1 MGWLIGGVAAVAAT
15 AALLGGV
22 WSAEAGERRSA
33 GRGRHWFTLRGYPLV
48 IVVMVLGVLF
58 VVPATSGGNG
68 DSGGIAW
75 VPAIVLAVALVLV
88 CGALYTL
95 GRNLAGYDPDAAR
108 IAERL
113 SGDEASRRLLTRWL
127 QRARWRRWLGGFLGV
142 VVGVL
147 LSDNEGLGPVV
158 LMGFVGIM
166 AGSLSAELHHWRR
179 AAGPG
184 ARAADL
190 TRRHLGDYTV
200 AGEQWLVGL
209 LAAVALGVL
218 AIEALGA
225 DVSGVGVPGVKLS
238 SDSAGTVAGTAWPW
252 ASAALGVAAVVLVMQ
267 WRIVTRRRPAL
278 PAELRRADDL
288 ARRLAVSRGV
298 AQPGMTLLLTLVGEA
313 LSQIGLR
320 AIGGTC
326 QLLAVGLWIGT
337 RRLGLDKLLRAPAA
351 VPAPEPAAPGPAPA

>member
-1 MGWLIGGVAAVAAT
+1 MGWLIGGVVAVAAT

-22 WSAEAGERRSA
+22 WSAERGERRGA
-33 GRGRHWFTLRGYPLV
+33 GRGRTGFALRGYPLV
-48 IVVMVLGVLF
+48 IVVMVLGVLLI
-58 VVPATSGGNG
+58 VPATGGGNG
-68 DSGGIAW
+68 DSGGIDW
-75 VPAIVLAVALVLV
+75 VPAIVLAFALVLV

-95 GRNLAGYDPDAAR
+95 GENLAGYDPDAAR

-147 LSDNEGLGPVV
+147 LMDNGGLGPVV
-158 LMGFVGIM
+158 LLGFAGIM
-166 AGSLSAELHHWRR
+166 VGSLSAELHHWRR
-179 AAGPG
+179 VAGPG

-190 TRRHLGDYTV
+190 TRRHFGDYTV
-200 AGEQWLVGL
+200 AGEQWLIGL

-218 AIEALGA
+218 AMEALGA
-225 DVSGVGVPGVKLS
+225 E
-238 SDSAGTVAGTAWPW
+238 VAGGGTGGAWPW
-252 ASAALGVAAVVLVMQ
+252 AVAALGVAAVVLAMQ

-313 LSQIGLR
+313 LAQIGLG
-320 AIGGTC
+320 AIGDIC

-337 RRLGLDKLLRAPAA
+337 RRLGLDKLLRAPVAA
-351 VPAPEPAAPGPAPA
+351 PASTQPAAPGPASA